1 MKPPRPIASLILDL
15 HGRKVMIDADLAEV
29 YGVTTKVLNQAV
41 ARNTDRFP
49 ADFVFRLTPNE
60 KLEVVTNCDHLAR
73 LKFSPVLPRAFTE
86 HGAIMAATVLNSPQA
101 VAMSVYV
108 VRAFIGMRGQ
118 LAANA
123 AILKRLAEIDR
134 TLLQHDTSSF
144 ILLPSSFRVPL
155 ILHPSSLKKSAPGR
169 FLCCSGGEPGPQD
182 QNPFSRRFAR
192 CASLFFQWEM
202 TLACSAGSHASRS

>member
-108 VRAFIGMRGQ
+108 VRAFIRMREQ
-118 LAANA
+118 LTANA
-123 AILKRLAEIDR
+123 AILKRLAEIDK
-134 TLLQHDTSSF
+134 TLLRHDVSLRD
-144 ILLPSSFRVPL
+144 IYHKLLPLLQPPPDSPKRRIGFT
-155 ILHPSSLKKSAPGR
+155 
-169 FLCCSGGEPGPQD
+169 SGD
-182 QNPFSRRFAR
+182 
-192 CASLFFQWEM
+192 
-202 TLACSAGSHASRS
+202 